1 MRSHTLAKSAK
12 TQPKLAISPVD
23 YFAAKIAY
31 EMTPWSLKN
40 LLLDQ
45 KSEQYLVLD
54 VRSPEHFAQAHI
66 PGAKNIPLADLVS
79 SLKTLPKDKTIVT
92 YCSSIT
98 CALAPKAALEL
109 AQKGFKVMELFGG
122 IQEWQDKGFPVERR

>member
-1 MRSHTLAKSAK
+1 MRSHTLAKPAK
-12 TQPKLAISPVD
+12 TVKPAISPVD
-23 YFAAKIAY
+23 YFAAKLAY
-31 EMTPWSLKN
+31 EMTPWSLKS
-40 LLLDQ
+40 LIVDQ
-45 KSEQYLVLD
+45 KSDKHLVLD
-54 VRSPEHFAQAHI
+54 VRSPEHFEKGHI

-79 SLKTLPKDKTIVT
+79 SLKSLPKDKTIVT
-92 YCSSIT
+92 YCSNIT